1 MPSLNEE
8 VNSKQISGKNCS
20 HFTPSYLKSTLNPA
34 TVFGYRGGC
43 HNFIE
48 SNHASVEVSKP
59 QPVSLRK
66 HRTTTSSGSCQN
78 YQKANFLAWLWHNHN
93 NTTYYIS
100 VGLIANIFYGF
111 KLPRWQRDRSYIYM
125 MWCLMFCTLCFFAFL

>member
-1 MPSLNEE
+1 MKKFTLSRFQERIVTTFNTPLFEID
-8 VNSKQISGKNCS
+8 SKPRNGVWLSWG
-20 HFTPSYLKSTLNPA
+20 F
-34 TVFGYRGGC
+34 

-66 HRTTTSSGSCQN
+66 HRTTNSSGSCQN
-78 YQKANFLAWLWHNHN
+78 YQKANFLAWWWHNHN
-93 NTTYYIS
+93 NTTYYIL

-111 KLPRWQRDRSYIYM
+111 KLPRWQRTKLYLYDVVPYVLH
-125 MWCLMFCTLCFFAFL
+125 LMFFCIFMA